1 MLIYFDLVRD
11 FPIQERRICT
21 GECRCNN
28 FQTKT
33 KHMSEAEK
41 IKKLLEEQVKTLK
54 HKREE
59 VLSRVR
65 GELDDI
71 DRALKQLGHAV
82 PPSDSAGGGKQK
94 RRGKVDDAQIM
105 AVLRGFMKPG
115 ESYSASEIQ
124 KRADIKA
131 PRFASFRTRQKD
143 FLKTHGAKRSMR
155 YSLNA

>member
-1 MLIYFDLVRD
+1 
-11 FPIQERRICT
+11 
-21 GECRCNN
+21 
-28 FQTKT
+28 
-33 KHMSEAEK
+33 MSEAEK

-59 VLSRVR
+59 VLSRVK

-71 DRALKQLGHAV
+71 DRALKQLGHPV
-82 PPSDSAGGGKQK
+82 SSSDSASGGKK
-94 RRGKVDDAQIM
+94 RPRAKTDDEQIK
-105 AVLRGFMKPG
+105 AALRSFMKPG
-115 ESYSASEIQ
+115 ESYTAAEIQ

-131 PRFASFRTRQKD
+131 PRFASFKSRQKD